1 MREMPSASRARLTSD
16 NECKHEERGGRERER
31 DPTLANV
38 VRLVRLT
45 PKFGGSTFRKFHG
58 LVASEKI
65 RSQAEILAS
74 PFGRVSDILVERFC
88 LEYFWK

>member
-1 MREMPSASRARLTSD
+1 MPSASRARLTSD
-16 NECKHEERGGRERER
+16 NECKHEERGGGER

-74 PFGRVSDILVERFC
+74 PFGHVSDILVERFC